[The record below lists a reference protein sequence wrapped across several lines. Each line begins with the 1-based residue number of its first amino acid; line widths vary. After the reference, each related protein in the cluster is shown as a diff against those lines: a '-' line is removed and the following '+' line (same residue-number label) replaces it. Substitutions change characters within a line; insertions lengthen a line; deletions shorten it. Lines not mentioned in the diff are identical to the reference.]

1 MKGAFSPEL
10 VSEIRVFLESL
21 RQSHSGYPCAESDI
35 VDRVSRKVE
44 AGRDEVTEAL
54 NSDASIKSIGKGK
67 GQPNLVVF
75 AGDEWLAYGITADAV
90 KSALCAA
97 GGSESATGIA
107 KNLSISNK
115 GAGWECLKERL
126 EYLASEGVIFK
137 QGRKYASGAPTA
149 PAEKADA
156 SRDAEV
162 IRIVGELK
170 KAKKYPSLPRE
181 IGSRLSAPKITA
193 QKLQRILRQM
203 ELDGA
208 LTLAKKGRSKA
219 YILAGDD
226 PRYACKLDED
236 LKFELLTEIEELKAR
251 ILETHA
257 AMIHDVASA
266 PGAKPVSSL
275 PANLEAL
282 VLDAI
287 ASIAR
292 RNTRPAVDLWELRES
307 LPSVPSQELDEALE
321 ALGRDWKLELRPVQ
335 DLTRLSSRQRESL
348 LRLKDG
354 TMVVSVASSD

>member
-1 MKGAFSPEL
+1 MKGSFSPEL
-10 VSEIRVFLESL
+10 ISEIRVFLESR
-21 RQSHSGYPCAESDI
+21 RQSGNGYPCAESDL
-35 VDRVSRKVE
+35 VDHVSSDLGV
-44 AGRDEVTEAL
+44 GRDTVTKAL
-54 NSDASIKSIGKGK
+54 KSDASVKSTSKAK

-75 AGDEWLAYGITADAV
+75 AGDEWQAYGMTADAV
-90 KSALCAA
+90 KSALAA
-97 GGSESATGIA
+97 SGGSGSASGIA

-126 EYLASEGVIFK
+126 ENLVSEGVIFK
-137 QGRKYASGAPTA
+137 QGAKYVLGALTA
-149 PAEKADA
+149 PPEAADT
-156 SRDAEV
+156 SRHAEV

-181 IGSRLSAPKITA
+181 IGAKLSAPKITA
-193 QKLQRILRQM
+193 QKLLRILRQM

-208 LTLAKKGRSKA
+208 LIPAKKGKAKA
-219 YILAGDD
+219 YMLAGDD
-226 PRYACKLDED
+226 PRYARKLDED
-236 LKFELLTEIEELKAR
+236 LRFELLSEIEELKAR
-251 ILETHA
+251 ILETNA
-257 AMIHDVASA
+257 DII
-266 PGAKPVSSL
+266 PGAHPSPSL
-275 PANLEAL
+275 PANLEGL

-292 RNTRPAVDLWELRES
+292 RNNRPAVDLWELREG
-307 LPSVPSQELDEALE
+307 LPSVPSGELDRTLE